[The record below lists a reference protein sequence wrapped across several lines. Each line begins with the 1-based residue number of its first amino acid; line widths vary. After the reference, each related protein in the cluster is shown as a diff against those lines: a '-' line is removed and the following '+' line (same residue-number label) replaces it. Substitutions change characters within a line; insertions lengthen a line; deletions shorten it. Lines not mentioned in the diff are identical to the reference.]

1 MDVLSQTNARWE
13 KRRGSEKK
21 CTKILSYITKQGS
34 RDSCLPPTCFVSFG
48 KMVLFPYVKEK
59 LTFES
64 KIGSSVTV

>member
-1 MDVLSQTNARWE
+1 MDVLSQRNATWE

-21 CTKILSYITKQGS
+21 FTKILSYITKQGS
-34 RDSCLPPTCFVSFG
+34 RDSCLPPISFASFG
-48 KMVLFPYVKEK
+48 KMVLLPYVKNK